1 MSTIAASYMFQLSLL
16 FTICRLGKTDFVD
29 FIDDT
34 DIVNELR
41 PSPALILSCQSHL
54 YQFLDFLPHSPNFKF
69 WVTNW
74 QKLNQ
79 SLLLS
84 YLLWTPKHHRSGP
97 IRFRKNS
104 SFRHQYAIPN
114 PNRCP
119 RHTPGTANH
128 PHSGIGDPNHEQMHQ
143 THGGAY
149 GTRSQCRTGTR
160 RRANRTRE

>member
-1 MSTIAASYMFQLSLL
+1 MSMIAASYMFQLSLL
-16 FTICRLGKTDFVD
+16 FTMCGLGKTDFVD

-34 DIVNELR
+34 DIVINELR
-41 PSPALILSCQSHL
+41 PSLRWYWAVAQSHL
-54 YQFLDFLPHSPNFKF
+54 YQFLDFLPHSPSFNF

-79 SLLLS
+79 SLE
-84 YLLWTPKHHRSGP
+84 HRNIIGP

-119 RHTPGTANH
+119 RHTPGTAKH
-128 PHSGIGDPNHEQMHQ
+128 PHSEIGDPNHEQMHQ

-160 RRANRTRE
+160 RRSTRTRE